1 MDSENLFEVNFVT
14 LHSLDVAIAAHY
26 NQGMLTCSTV
36 RTRYSW
42 QNDWSQGFKLC
53 DQEEL
58 PCCGTC
64 VKLPCQGHNRHSE
77 CVTTHCWVQ
86 MCLSMSYMFII
97 QHYLRLL
104 APCCNPT
111 NHLNKMPY
119 RDEYNIQVLKFPR
132 MSVTSM
138 MEMLW
143 LMSTG
148 MSKEI
153 WPTKVLFDGYPGGPT
168 IDNSHLRW

>member
-1 MDSENLFEVNFVT
+1 MCISRLIMDNYLLKTAPQQRYGYVSNKIIEYMDSENLFEVNFVT
-14 LHSLDVAIAAHY
+14 LHSLDVAFAAHY

-36 RTRYSW
+36 RTRDSW

-58 PCCGTC
+58 PCYDTC

-77 CVTTHCWVQ
+77 WVTTHCWVQ

-111 NHLNKMPY
+111 NHLNQMP
-119 RDEYNIQVLKFPR
+119 
-132 MSVTSM
+132 
-138 MEMLW
+138 
-143 LMSTG
+143 
-148 MSKEI
+148 
-153 WPTKVLFDGYPGGPT
+153 
-168 IDNSHLRW
+168 